1 MGRANKK
8 YSTDRKQSDDGSQDE
23 QANRVS
29 HVLSIAKD
37 AKLQIGRESESIPL
51 LKKTLYWRCRRMPYC
66 RRFHPNQFGA

>member
-8 YSTDRKQSDDGSQDE
+8 YSTDRKQGDDGSQHE

-37 AKLQIGRESESIPL
+37 AKLQVGARKREYTSFEQTVVLETP
-51 LKKTLYWRCRRMPYC
+51 
-66 RRFHPNQFGA
+66 PNAILSAFPP